1 MSFKQYRRIDLITLI
16 IIGIITEAL
25 GVYLA
30 MVSMYGVKTYNPYS
44 IIALGLIALAVT
56 RYGWYGAIL
65 IPFLAISNTTSFILT
80 SINFL
85 HNSYSAGF
93 YVVRGIGCLLTMS
106 SPLILMKFYKDE
118 TNMYLSTTSKVASTT
133 GIVSLL
139 AILIIY
145 IFVIINSYISEGFNL
160 SVLVYLY
167 AIVYALVNA
176 SIGILA
182 AFLINILL
190 YKRGTYKNVYEMLLD
205 KKQESEAEKE
215 YYNVINREEEKN

>member
-1 MSFKQYRRIDLITLI
+1 MSFKKYRRIDLITLI

-85 HNSYSAGF
+85 HN
-93 YVVRGIGCLLTMS
+93 
-106 SPLILMKFYKDE
+106 
-118 TNMYLSTTSKVASTT
+118 
-133 GIVSLL
+133 
-139 AILIIY
+139 
-145 IFVIINSYISEGFNL
+145 
-160 SVLVYLY
+160 
-167 AIVYALVNA
+167 
-176 SIGILA
+176 
-182 AFLINILL
+182 
-190 YKRGTYKNVYEMLLD
+190 
-205 KKQESEAEKE
+205 
-215 YYNVINREEEKN
+215 